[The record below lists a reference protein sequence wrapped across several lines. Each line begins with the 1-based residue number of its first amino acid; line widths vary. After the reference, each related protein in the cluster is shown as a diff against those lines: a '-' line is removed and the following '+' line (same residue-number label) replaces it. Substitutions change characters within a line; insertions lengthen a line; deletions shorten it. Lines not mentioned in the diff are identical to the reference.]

1 VTLLISIAAFI
12 VALGILVTVHE
23 FGHFW
28 VARRCGVKVLR
39 FSVGFGK
46 PLFSFNRPNDP
57 TDYVIAGIPL
67 GGYVKMLD
75 EAEGNVADDEK
86 HLAFNNKPLWSRF
99 LIVLAGPVFN
109 LAFALFA
116 FWLILIIGESG
127 LKPVI
132 GKLSDTGIA
141 AHAGLEVGDEIVA
154 INDRHTVIW
163 RVTAGLMAS
172 ELLDSGS
179 VTLSV
184 KKSDGRQDKVQLVLP
199 LDNQFE
205 PNDILT
211 QIGISPL
218 LPLLAPRIG
227 DVMNGEPGDVAG
239 LRRGDLILSVNQQAI
254 DTWGEWVE
262 LTRSSP
268 NAAMWVELLRKG
280 NLLNLTVTP
289 KAVMDEELSI
299 GRIGVS
305 PLIDPSINQ
314 RFYATYSLG
323 LLPALGEAAIQ
334 TMSYSVLTVKMIG
347 RMLIGD
353 ASIQNLSGPIS
364 LAQYAG
370 QTASIGLVSFLKFLA
385 FVSVSLGVINLLP
398 IPMLDGGH
406 LFFYLIEAIKGRP
419 VSDKAQAVFMRM
431 GMLMLISMM
440 LLAVFVDLGR
450 LVG

>member
-1 VTLLISIAAFI
+1 MTLLISIAAFI

-75 EAEGNVADDEK
+75 EADGDVADSEK
-86 HLAFNNKPLWSRF
+86 HLAFNNKPLWNRF
-99 LIVLAGPVFN
+99 LIVLAGPAFN
-109 LAFALFA
+109 LIFALIA
-116 FWLILIIGESG
+116 FWLILIIGEKG

-132 GKLSDTGIA
+132 GELSKTGVAI
-141 AHAGLEVGDEIVA
+141 HSGLEVGDEIIA
-154 INDRHTVIW
+154 INDRHAAIW

-184 KKSDGRQDKVQLVLP
+184 KKSDGRQKKVQLALP
-199 LDNQFE
+199 LDDQLE
-205 PNDILT
+205 PNDILK

-239 LRRGDLILSVNQQAI
+239 LLHGDLILSVNQQAI
-254 DTWGEWVE
+254 DTWGEWVQ

-268 NAAMWVELLRKG
+268 NLAMRVELLRDDE
-280 NLLNLTVTP
+280 LLSLTVTP
-289 KAVMDEELSI
+289 KAVMDDELSI

-323 LLPALGEAAIQ
+323 VLPGLIEAAIQ
-334 TMSYSVLTVKMIG
+334 TTSYSVLTVKMIG
-347 RMLIGD
+347 RMLMGE

>member
-1 VTLLISIAAFI
+1 MTLLISLAAFI
-12 VALGILVTVHE
+12 VALGILVTIHE

-46 PLFSFNRPNDP
+46 PLLSFNRPNDP

-75 EAEGNVADDEK
+75 EADGDVADEEK
-86 HLAFNNKPLWSRF
+86 HLAFNNQPLWNRF

-116 FWLILIIGESG
+116 FWLILIIGEKG

-132 GKLSDTGIA
+132 GELSETGVAI
-141 AHAGLEVGDEIVA
+141 HSGLEVGDEIIA
-154 INDRHTVIW
+154 INDRHTAIW

-172 ELLDSGS
+172 ELMDSGS
-179 VTLSV
+179 LQLSI
-184 KKSDGRQDKVQLVLP
+184 KKIDGRIDKVRLVLP
-199 LDNQFE
+199 LDDQLE
-205 PNDILT
+205 ANDILK

-218 LPLLAPRIG
+218 MPLLVPRIG
-227 DVMNGEPGDVAG
+227 DLIDGEPGEKAG
-239 LRRGDLILSVNQQAI
+239 LMPGDLIVSVNQQVI
-254 DTWGEWVE
+254 NTWAEWVQ
-262 LTRSSP
+262 LTQSNP
-268 NAAMWVELLRKG
+268 NKTMQVELLRG
-280 NLLNLTVTP
+280 DDLLNLMVTP
-289 KAVMDEELSI
+289 KAVMNDGLKI

-305 PLIDPSINQ
+305 PLLDPSINQ
-314 RFYATYSLG
+314 RFYTTYSLG
-323 LLPALGEAAIQ
+323 VLPALIEAAIQ
-334 TMSYSVLTVKMIG
+334 TTSYSVLTVKMIG

-370 QTASIGLVSFLKFLA
+370 QTASIGLVAFLKFLA

-398 IPMLDGGH
+398 IPLLDGGH